1 MIYSRNFPSF
11 SVTALNA
18 RITIATMRNTYKDN
32 KLRVENAIR
41 TLQRDRISRI
51 ERRNGNSSIDI
62 DCQNVFLAQR
72 PSWKDD

>member
-1 MIYSRNFPSF
+1 
-11 SVTALNA
+11 
-18 RITIATMRNTYKDN
+18 MRNTYKDN